1 MLKIAVI
8 MAGGQGERFWPLS
21 RNGFP
26 KQFISIFEGCDTLI
40 QQTFN
45 RIRPVV
51 DEVYVVTNSAY
62 ADIVAEQLPSLP
74 RANIL
79 SEPYARNTAPCIG
92 LASAVIRKRHGNA
105 VIIALPSDHLVR
117 EEALFRQL
125 IGKGALLAAGTGQII
140 TYGITPDHA
149 ETGYGYI
156 QYGDAVGDTVFRVL
170 RFVEKPDLATAKR
183 LLAEGGYLWNSGIFL
198 FPAETMLD
206 RIGVHL
212 PAMGGSLRRIGDTVD
227 TVEYETVLNREYQGM
242 QNVSIDFGVME
253 KEENILTIPCDFGW
267 DDVGNW
273 NAVKRLRA
281 PDENGNVT
289 SGDVTLL
296 NTSNC
301 LVQGGKRTVAV
312 VGIENT
318 IVVDTDDVV
327 LICASDAAQS
337 IKALLALMKEQHRTD
352 IL

>member
-40 QQTFN
+40 QQTYH

-51 DEVYVVTNSAY
+51 DDVYVVTNAAY
-62 ADIVAEQLPSLP
+62 TEIVAKQLPTLP
-74 RANIL
+74 RENIL
-79 SEPYARNTAPCIG
+79 AEPYARNTAPCIG
-92 LASAVIRKRHGNA
+92 LAAAVIRKRCGDA
-105 VIIALPSDHLVR
+105 VIVALPSDHLVR

-125 IGKGALLAAGTGQII
+125 IGKGAALAQQTKQIV

-156 QYGDAVGDTVFRVL
+156 QYGDGVGDMVFKVL
-170 RFVEKPDLATAKR
+170 RFIEKPNLSTAQQF
-183 LLAEGGYLWNSGIFL
+183 LSTGGYLWNSGIFL
-198 FPAETMLD
+198 YPAETMLK
-206 RIGVHL
+206 RIGFHL
-212 PAMGGSLRRIGDTVD
+212 PAMGESFQRIGYAVGSPG
-227 TVEYETVLNREYQGM
+227 YETVLEQEYRDLQS
-242 QNVSIDFGVME
+242 VSIDFGVME
-253 KEENILTIPCDFGW
+253 KEKDILTIPCDFGW

-281 PDENGNVT
+281 SDGKGNVI
-289 SGDVTLL
+289 SGDVALL
-296 NTSNC
+296 DAKNC
-301 LVQGGKRTVAV
+301 LVQGGKRLIAV
-312 VGIENT
+312 VGIHDAV
-318 IVVDTDDVV
+318 IIDTDDALLV
-327 LICASDAAQS
+327 CASDATQS
-337 IKALLALMKEQHRTD
+337 IKALLADLKEQHRAD